1 VSKTLVIRSEFLGSG
16 SDELGERLMG
26 SFLRKLWA
34 EDTKPD
40 TIIFYNSGVK
50 LVAEKS
56 TVLDALTELHAAG
69 VDLVACGTCAS
80 YFEIKDRIK
89 IGRVSDMREIVS
101 LLMSSE
107 SVVTL

>member
-1 VSKTLVIRSEFLGSG
+1 MGKTLVIRSEFLGSG

-34 EDTKPD
+34 EDAKPA

-50 LVAEKS
+50 LVAEGS

-69 VDLVACGTCAS
+69 VDLVACGTCAG
-80 YFEIKDRIK
+80 YFEIKDSVRVGRI
-89 IGRVSDMREIVS
+89 SDMREIVS
-101 LLMSSE
+101 LLMNSE
-107 SVVTL
+107 SVITV